1 MAPMFYQS
9 LPLSSRM
16 LLKRWQQEAPETI
29 ATLEAS
35 GQLLPLLQE
44 ANEQT
49 LDLLYDLTVVQK
61 RDYQTALEIALQWSS
76 FPTARPQ

>member
-1 MAPMFYQS
+1 
-9 LPLSSRM
+9 M
-16 LLKRWQQEAPETI
+16 LLKRWKQEAPEMV

-49 LDLLYDLTVVQK
+49 LDLLYDLTIVQK
-61 RDYQTALEIALQWSS
+61 RDYRTALEIALRWSS
-76 FPTARPQ
+76 LPAARPQ

>member
-1 MAPMFYQS
+1 MAPTTYHS
-9 LPLSSRM
+9 LPLSSRR
-16 LLKRWQQEAPETI
+16 LLQRWKQEAPEVV

-44 ANEQT
+44 ANDQT

-61 RDYQTALEIALQWSS
+61 RDYPTALEIALSWSS
-76 FPTARPQ
+76 LPAARPQ

>member
-1 MAPMFYQS
+1 MAPTTYHS

-16 LLKRWQQEAPETI
+16 LLQRWKQEAPEMV

-49 LDLLYDLTVVQK
+49 LDLLYDLTIVQK
-61 RDYQTALEIALQWSS
+61 RDYRTALEIALSWSS
-76 FPTARPQ
+76 LPAARPQ